1 MSLLERI
8 FKRFVM
14 KKKIINITIAIL
26 IFSLGYWIGSKQDD
40 NKNNDHSGTYLYE
53 IKDIL
58 NVQTDSYFTI
68 DSINKKYDYYNE
80 NNQYKGEIQEVEED
94 LYLLVNGNLDMSVIS
109 FENDKI
115 ILIEKNGKVQEVYK
129 FSNTLTEKN

>member
-1 MSLLERI
+1 
-8 FKRFVM
+8 M
-14 KKKIINITIAIL
+14 KKKIINISIIIL
-26 IFSLGYWIGSKQDD
+26 LFSLGYWIGSKQDD
-40 NKNNDHSGTYLYE
+40 NKNNNHSGTYLYE
-53 IKDIL
+53 NKERL
-58 NVQTDSYFTI
+58 NVQTDTYFTI

-115 ILIEKNGKVQEVYK
+115 ILIEKNGKGQEVYK

>member
-1 MSLLERI
+1 ML
-8 FKRFVM
+8 
-14 KKKIINITIAIL
+14 
-26 IFSLGYWIGSKQDD
+26 FSLGYWIGSKQDD
-40 NKNNDHSGTYLYE
+40 NKNNNHSGTYLYE
-53 IKDIL
+53 NKERL
-58 NVQTDSYFTI
+58 NVQTDTYFTI

>member
-1 MSLLERI
+1 
-8 FKRFVM
+8 M
-14 KKKIINITIAIL
+14 KKKIINISIIIL
-26 IFSLGYWIGSKQDD
+26 LFSLGYWIGSKQDD
-40 NKNNDHSGTYLYE
+40 NKNNNHSGTYLYE
-53 IKDIL
+53 NKERL
-58 NVQTDSYFTI
+58 NVQTDTYFTI

-129 FSNTLTEKN
+129 FSNTLTEKK

>member
-1 MSLLERI
+1 
-8 FKRFVM
+8 M
-14 KKKIINITIAIL
+14 KKKIINISIIIL
-26 IFSLGYWIGSKQDD
+26 LFSLGYWIGSKQDD
-40 NKNNDHSGTYLYE
+40 NKNNNHSGTYLYE
-53 IKDIL
+53 NKERL
-58 NVQTDSYFTI
+58 NVQTDTYFTI

>member
-1 MSLLERI
+1 
-8 FKRFVM
+8 M
-14 KKKIINITIAIL
+14 KKKIINISIIIL
-26 IFSLGYWIGSKQDD
+26 LFSLGYWIGSKQDD
-40 NKNNDHSGTYLYE
+40 NKNNNHSGTYLYE
-53 IKDIL
+53 NKERL
-58 NVQTDSYFTI
+58 TVQTDTYFTI